1 MGVSIKFRR
10 GTADEHNTFTGSEG
24 EITVLKADTAGDPWK
39 LLVHDG
45 SNSYEVPTVTSA
57 DVLTN
62 KTLTNG
68 KMAGTIS
75 DTSSNTLATVTTGK
89 LTFESGAVVLD
100 NALAI
105 DQTKEKTLE
114 AMIARVARKHQMIL
128 GD

>member
-10 GTADEHNTFTGSEG
+10 GTTEEHSAFTGSEG

-45 SNSYEVPTVTSA
+45 SNSFEVPTVTSA
-57 DVLTN
+57 DILTN